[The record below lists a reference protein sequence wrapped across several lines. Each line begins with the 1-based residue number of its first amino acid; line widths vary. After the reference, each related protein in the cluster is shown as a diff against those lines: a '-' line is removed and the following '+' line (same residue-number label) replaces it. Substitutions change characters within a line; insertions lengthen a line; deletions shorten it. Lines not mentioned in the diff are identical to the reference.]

1 MIFLNAEVV
10 CPQQYLPVIAKSE
23 RCERIAVDGGIENH
37 SSIKIAI
44 RRQICTTPGETKP
57 QWCASTVNHCTR
69 SHSEIQIQKGIRQR
83 ILAGLCV
90 RPVRAVIKKDRSSKT
105 VQKGHLTPS
114 LRLVG

>member
-69 SHSEIQIQKGIRQR
+69 SHSEIQIQKGSGNKSFPTSAFDQSVQLLKRTEAR
-83 ILAGLCV
+83 
-90 RPVRAVIKKDRSSKT
+90 RPFKRTS
-105 VQKGHLTPS
+105 
-114 LRLVG
+114 